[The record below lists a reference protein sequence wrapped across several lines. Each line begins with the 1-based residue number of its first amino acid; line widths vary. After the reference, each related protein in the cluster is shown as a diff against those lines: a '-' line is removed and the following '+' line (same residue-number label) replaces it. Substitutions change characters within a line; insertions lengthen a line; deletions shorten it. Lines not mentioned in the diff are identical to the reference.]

1 MARSR
6 AEQSSS
12 GAQAERASCYLAK
25 MKILLIGARGQ
36 LAQDLVRVAAEA
48 GAGDEIVPVTHEQLD
63 IRNAA
68 ELNICV
74 KRARPDC
81 VINTAAFHR
90 VDLCEDE
97 PDNAFA
103 VNEQG
108 VLNVA
113 RATQG
118 GRALLVQ
125 FSTDYVFD
133 GEKRTPYVETDEAR
147 PLSVYGRSRLAGER
161 AVQAA
166 CERYLIIRTCG
177 LYGLAGS
184 QSKAGNFVETMLRL
198 GGSGRPFKVVE
209 DQVCTPTSSF
219 DLAYHLLPMIRGR
232 AQGVFHMTNTGECSW
247 HEFAQRI
254 FAMSGMSAKLEACS
268 TAEYAAKAKRPAYSA
283 LDTQALRAAGF
294 QELRPWQEA
303 LAEYLRSRRSA
314 TVSG

>member
-1 MARSR
+1 
-6 AEQSSS
+6 
-12 GAQAERASCYLAK
+12 

-36 LAQDLVRVAAEA
+36 LARDIVRVEAEA
-48 GAGDEIVPVTHEQLD
+48 GTGDEIIPVTHEQLD

-68 ELNICV
+68 AVNICV
-74 KRARPDC
+74 DEARPDC
-81 VINTAAFHR
+81 VINTAAFHK

-118 GRALLVQ
+118 VRALLVQ
-125 FSTDYVFD
+125 FSTDYVFN

-147 PLSVYGRSRLAGER
+147 PLLVYGKSRLAGER

-198 GGSGRPFKVVE
+198 GGSGRPLKVVD

-219 DLAYHLLPMIRGR
+219 DLAHHLLPMIRGG
-232 AQGVFHMTNTGECSW
+232 AEGLFHMTNTGECSW
-247 HEFAQRI
+247 YEFAQRI
-254 FAMSGMSAKLEACS
+254 FEISGMNAKLEACS
-268 TAEYAAKAKRPAYSA
+268 TAEYAAKAKRPAYSVLEA
-283 LDTQALRAAGF
+283 QALRAAGF
-294 QELRPWQEA
+294 QALRHWQEA
-303 LAEYLRSRRSA
+303 LAAYLRSRRSA
-314 TVSG
+314 VVGG